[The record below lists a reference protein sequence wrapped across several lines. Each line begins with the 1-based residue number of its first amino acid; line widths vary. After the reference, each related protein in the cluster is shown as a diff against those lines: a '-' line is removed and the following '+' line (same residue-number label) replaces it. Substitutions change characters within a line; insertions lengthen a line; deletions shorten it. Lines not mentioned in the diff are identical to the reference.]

1 MRCIV
6 CILAVLLKFPF
17 LAFGRIM
24 SGTVCPGQKVRVLG
38 EHYSEHD
45 DLEDMALATVSSVA
59 IGQGRYQLEVDR
71 APAGCWVM
79 LRGVDNSITHTATI
93 CDMTSPFNENSEV
106 EEHMLDYG
114 GDTEIQATFRPLQ
127 QMTKAIVRVS
137 LEPRNP
143 AELPRMVSALRII
156 CKSYPLLKSRVEESG
171 EHVLLGTGEMHL
183 DCALHDLRSV
193 QSSTVSGGIEIKLS
207 DPVVSFCETVS

>member
-1 MRCIV
+1 MINV
-6 CILAVLLKFPF
+6 VKLYPLEEQGDDGDASSASSPSSSSSPF

-79 LRGVDNSITHTATI
+79 MRGVDHSITHTTAI
-93 CDMTSPFNENSEV
+93 CLYETLS
-106 EEHMLDYG
+106 
-114 GDTEIQATFRPLQ
+114 T
-127 QMTKAIVRVS
+127 
-137 LEPRNP
+137 
-143 AELPRMVSALRII
+143 RIA
-156 CKSYPLLKSRVEESG
+156 KLKSICLTMV
-171 EHVLLGTGEMHL
+171 VT
-183 DCALHDLRSV
+183 LRFR
-193 QSSTVSGGIEIKLS
+193 QHS
-207 DPVVSFCETVS
+207 DHFNK